1 MLNRALLT
9 IRSNY
14 FKLIV
19 SIKIACSIE
28 IVEFTKLNGEMDAFM
43 QKMDPSQN
51 LVSQLAEC
59 IEGKFTNRQM
69 AFMVSKITLVMM
81 MAQAAKEDSN
91 NEEE

>member
-1 MLNRALLT
+1 M
-9 IRSNY
+9 I
-14 FKLIV
+14 KLKK
-19 SIKIACSIE
+19 SISGYDHKKKSDIEACSIE

>member
-1 MLNRALLT
+1 M
-9 IRSNY
+9 I
-14 FKLIV
+14 KLKK
-19 SIKIACSIE
+19 SISGYDHKNKSDIEACSID
-28 IVEFTKLNGEMDAFM
+28 IVEFTKLNEEMDAFM
-43 QKMDPSQN
+43 QKMDPSKN

-81 MAQAAKEDSN
+81 MAQAKEDAN